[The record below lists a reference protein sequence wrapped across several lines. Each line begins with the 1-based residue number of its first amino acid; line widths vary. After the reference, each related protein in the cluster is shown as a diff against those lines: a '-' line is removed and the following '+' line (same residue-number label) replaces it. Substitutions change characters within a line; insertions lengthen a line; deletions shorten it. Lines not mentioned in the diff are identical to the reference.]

1 MLRPSALQSGLAA
14 ATSSLDAPK
23 TSLLRPAAFQ
33 ATTSSSN
40 PFLATVNSSPEADN
54 EAQPKQA
61 ENGSTEKK
69 SEEVKTIHRLENEKE
84 FDLSSLYF

>member
-33 ATTSSSN
+33 ATSSSN
-40 PFLATVNSSPEADN
+40 PFLAMVNNSPEADN

-69 SEEVKTIHRLENEKE
+69 PEEVNYLCT
-84 FDLSSLYF
+84 